1 MTEQQ
6 DTPPATAPSTDEW
19 AIVEI
24 MGHLRRAGRISEAD
38 RFGARLLRVDVPTG
52 PDEYVT
58 EYFSGSA
65 IYRLRPATEEVARAV
80 AEQLGDPRPAVPV
93 AYRLPAP
100 GLHDDDEDERELD
113 FDERPF

>member
-1 MTEQQ
+1 MTDQV
-6 DTPPATAPSTDEW
+6 PAPEEW

-38 RFGARLLRVDVPTG
+38 RFGSKLLRIDIPTG

-80 AEQLGDPRPAVPV
+80 GAQLGDPRPVMPV

-100 GLHDDDEDERELD
+100 EAEDEFEFGSD
-113 FDERPF
+113 DDERPF